1 MINIRECFEE
11 NAGAFTS
18 SLQGAGFSVEQAE
31 NFLPE
36 AASGILESTKE
47 SGITQLIAGFT
58 SGGSEK
64 LLRDFDVEAIAD
76 KLGMDADQVSTGLV
90 AIMPVLSNLMSDKS
104 EGLLGAASSL
114 VGGSSEGLINS
125 AKKFFS

>member
-1 MINIRECFEE
+1 M
-11 NAGAFTS
+11 
-18 SLQGAGFSVEQAE
+18 
-31 NFLPE
+31 PE

-47 SGITQLIAGFT
+47 SGITQLIAGFA
-58 SGGSEK
+58 SGGPENLLSEINI
-64 LLRDFDVEAIAD
+64 DAIAD
-76 KLGMDADQVSTGLV
+76 KLGMDANQVSTGLV

>member
-1 MINIRECFEE
+1 M
-11 NAGAFTS
+11 
-18 SLQGAGFSVEQAE
+18 
-31 NFLPE
+31 PE

>member
-1 MINIRECFEE
+1 
-11 NAGAFTS
+11 
-18 SLQGAGFSVEQAE
+18 
-31 NFLPE
+31 
-36 AASGILESTKE
+36 
-47 SGITQLIAGFT
+47 
-58 SGGSEK
+58 
-64 LLRDFDVEAIAD
+64 
-76 KLGMDADQVSTGLV
+76 MDADQVSTGLV